1 MSAPI
6 QNRLAE
12 LRSEREAGERI
23 LAALERRQQECR
35 DTLLRIGGA
44 IQVLEELEE
53 LEAADDR
60 PGAAEPARIEP
71 VA

>member
-6 QNRLAE
+6 AKRLAE
-12 LRSEREAGERI
+12 LRSEREAGERL
-23 LAALERRQQECR
+23 LAALERRQQECH

-44 IQVLEELEE
+44 IQVLEELE
-53 LEAADDR
+53 AAHDR
-60 PGAAEPARIEP
+60 VESAEPAQVEP

>member
-6 QNRLAE
+6 AKRLAE

-23 LAALERRQQECR
+23 LAALERRQQECHE
-35 DTLLRIGGA
+35 TLLRIGGA
-44 IQVLEELEE
+44 IQVLEE